1 VAQVVILD
9 DLSGLTLLA
18 EAITGSDGTEFARF
32 MKILNASEWV
42 RRGHD
47 AYVHKADGKCPFCQQ
62 KLPDDFE
69 TSMASAFD
77 ESCQESLNTLRT
89 LQSNYDTKMKAPVA
103 LYQGNLDNVY
113 PMAEELAV
121 YGTKLAE
128 LQSRILENNQLIA
141 DKESID
147 CDQYRDVF
155 HTIFVVMDREQ
166 HYKRMMEEVG

>member
-1 VAQVVILD
+1 MAQVVVLD
-9 DLSGLTLLA
+9 VLSGLSPLA
-18 EAITGSDGTEFARF
+18 EAVMSSDGTEFARF
-32 MKILNASEWV
+32 MKMLNASEWV

-77 ESCQESLNTLRT
+77 ESYQESLNTLRT
-89 LQSNYDTKMKAPVA
+89 LQSNYDTKMKALVA
-103 LYQGNLDNVY
+103 LYQGNLDNAY
-113 PMAEELAV
+113 PKAEELAV
-121 YGTKLAE
+121 YRTKLAE

-141 DKESID
+141 DKECID

-155 HTIFVVMDREQ
+155 HTIFVVMDRE
-166 HYKRMMEEVG
+166 YITRE